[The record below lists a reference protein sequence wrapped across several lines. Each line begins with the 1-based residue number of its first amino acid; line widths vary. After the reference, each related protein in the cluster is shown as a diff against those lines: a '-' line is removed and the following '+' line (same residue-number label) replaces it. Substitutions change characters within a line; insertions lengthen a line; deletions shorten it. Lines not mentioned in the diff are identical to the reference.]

1 MPLQIA
7 GEMENNNIKIKDGTN
22 SRALIITIF
31 APSFPLTNSQYP
43 RFVEIPIYKRKDVR
57 YQWYLIKVGQYWVPS
72 STTAL
77 PALELAGRPWNTIV
91 SVRLRDADLSTI
103 WSAWLSGCHL
113 HSHSHSLLTA
123 GVSQFLSPSWLRT
136 PALNKRRGILCCT
149 RMARNATP
157 RRCDS

>member
-57 YQWYLIKVGQYWVPS
+57 YQWYLIKVGQY
-72 STTAL
+72 
-77 PALELAGRPWNTIV
+77 
-91 SVRLRDADLSTI
+91 
-103 WSAWLSGCHL
+103 
-113 HSHSHSLLTA
+113 
-123 GVSQFLSPSWLRT
+123 
-136 PALNKRRGILCCT
+136 
-149 RMARNATP
+149 
-157 RRCDS
+157 